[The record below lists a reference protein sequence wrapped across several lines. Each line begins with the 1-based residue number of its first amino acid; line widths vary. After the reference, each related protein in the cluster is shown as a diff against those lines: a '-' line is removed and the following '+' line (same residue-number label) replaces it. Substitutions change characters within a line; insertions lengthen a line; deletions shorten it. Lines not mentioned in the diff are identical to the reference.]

1 VRVRLCFLV
10 NVRKASGR
18 SVPGGSSIGR
28 TVALGGGFSAGGA
41 RIAVTLRGLMGCA
54 GVPKAGDD
62 EGIGFAG
69 TAEGFSGLLA
79 VAIMSPIQL
88 SWCCTFDVVHVE
100 KHFTARRVCKRAFA
114 VVRACDSSS
123 TFSSPSTNTTDLT
136 LALRKDTDKYLT
148 TVEYPII
155 SITTSLIHTKS
166 LTMADPAAQ
175 ILAAVDETE
184 EIPRTQEK
192 LDELKTTASIHYST
206 KNFPAAAEN
215 YAHAVEIQDAL
226 NGEMAPENAEL
237 LFYYGRALYKV
248 AVAKSDVLGNKVAQE
263 DKKKKKS
270 KKAAKAEAE
279 ASSATGG
286 KTEPKEESVDSKPF
300 FQLTGDENW
309 TDSEDEDDE
318 ADGEEEEEDD
328 DFGNAYETF
337 ELARV
342 LYSKQLEA
350 LEGGETADK
359 GKGKGKAELSPKARA
374 IKEKIADCHG
384 FLVDISLEN
393 ERFHDAISDARA
405 ALSLQEELKPFE
417 HENITEGHYSLS
429 LALEFASVHKV
440 REDQTGKSSDATAEE
455 AEADDSKD
463 SIDWDLRN
471 EAAKHTELAI
481 QSLQA
486 RLKKEEAALS
496 LDTLTLEEKK
506 EKQAIVE
513 DKKGML
519 EELTTR
525 VTDLKADPTKQEIDS
540 IDPTVFQGLLG
551 GLLGADAA
559 TQKAKI
565 AEATKSANDVSGM
578 VKKKAKP
585 APAPAQAGGSGK
597 RKLEV
602 DGKEADGKRAK
613 TEEPAT

>member
-1 VRVRLCFLV
+1 
-10 NVRKASGR
+10 
-18 SVPGGSSIGR
+18 
-28 TVALGGGFSAGGA
+28 
-41 RIAVTLRGLMGCA
+41 
-54 GVPKAGDD
+54 
-62 EGIGFAG
+62 
-69 TAEGFSGLLA
+69 
-79 VAIMSPIQL
+79 
-88 SWCCTFDVVHVE
+88 
-100 KHFTARRVCKRAFA
+100 
-114 VVRACDSSS
+114 
-123 TFSSPSTNTTDLT
+123 
-136 LALRKDTDKYLT
+136 
-148 TVEYPII
+148 
-155 SITTSLIHTKS
+155 
-166 LTMADPAAQ
+166 MANAADQ
-175 ILAAVDETE
+175 MLAAVDEHE
-184 EIPRTQEK
+184 ELPKTKEK
-192 LDELKTTASIHYST
+192 LDELTTAASIHYST
-206 KNFPAAAEN
+206 KNFPAAADN
-215 YAHAVEIQDAL
+215 YADAVEIQAEL

-270 KKAAKAEAE
+270 KKAAKAEADE
-279 ASSATGG
+279 GSSAANGA
-286 KTEPKEESVDSKPF
+286 KAEPKEESVESKPF

-309 TDSEDEDDE
+309 TDSEEEDDDAE
-318 ADGEEEEEDD
+318 AEEEEEEDD

-350 LEGGETADK
+350 LEGEDTAN
-359 GKGKGKAELSPKARA
+359 KGKGKAELSPKART

-405 ALSLQEELKPFE
+405 ALVLQEELKPFE
-417 HENITEGHYSLS
+417 HENVTEGHYSLS
-429 LALEFASVHKV
+429 LALEFASVTKV
-440 REDQTGKSSDATAEE
+440 REEQMGKSGDAPEDAVADAE
-455 AEADDSKD
+455 DGKD

-486 RLKKEEAALS
+486 RLKKEEAALAS
-496 LDTLTLEEKK
+496 DTLTPEQKK
-506 EKQAIVE
+506 EKQTVIE
-513 DKKGML
+513 DKKSML

-585 APAPAQAGGSGK
+585 AAGPQAGSNGK

-602 DGKEADGKRAK
+602 QGDDATGKRAK